1 MAHRAGF
8 SLIGARWA
16 SGEDPF
22 HFLAT
27 RDCSGIRIC
36 GEADLCSRFVVHKE
50 EPRVS
55 DVTLINVFA
64 SPEGGGSSTPVVLDA
79 SGYDEAGMLELTRR
93 HGHESTFVFPPTSPA
108 EADFRF
114 RFFVPRQEVNMCGHA
129 TVGTL
134 WLLHQ
139 AGKLRATQAGI
150 ETLSGL
156 VHGFVRDVGTPGE
169 YAEITQPAGR
179 IEKITSRVA
188 RQAILDVLRI
198 TEADLSPLPICNA
211 ATSRMKTLVPLRN
224 PEILDALKPDFARME
239 SLCTSL
245 QCTGLYLFAVH
256 SLGDRVFDAR
266 QFPKASGFPEDVAT
280 GVAATALAF
289 GLVAY
294 GLIPRDG
301 ERLTVR
307 QGRAMGRPSEIFVR
321 FDLQGTGSQ
330 PRGCFLGG
338 RTVLTTAG
346 PR

>member
-1 MAHRAGF
+1 
-8 SLIGARWA
+8 
-16 SGEDPF
+16 
-22 HFLAT
+22 
-27 RDCSGIRIC
+27 
-36 GEADLCSRFVVHKE
+36 VVHKE
-50 EPRVS
+50 EPTVS
-55 DVTLINVFA
+55 DAVLINVFA

-93 HGHESTFVFPPTSPA
+93 HGHESIFVLPPTNPG

-129 TVGTL
+129 TVGTI
-134 WLLHQ
+134 WLLHKV
-139 AGKLRATQAGI
+139 GKLRGTQAGI

-156 VHGFVRDVGTPGE
+156 VHGFVRDVGMPGE
-169 YAEITQPAGR
+169 YAEITQPAGHT
-179 IEKITSRVA
+179 EEVTSREA
-188 RQAILDVLRI
+188 KQAILDVLRI
-198 TEADLSPLPICNA
+198 TEADLSPLPIYNA
-211 ATSRMKTLVPLRN
+211 ATSRMKTLVPVRN
-224 PEILDALKPDFARME
+224 SEILDALKPDFSRME

-245 QCTGLYLFAVH
+245 RCTGLYPFAVH
-256 SLGDRVFDAR
+256 SLADRVFDAR

-294 GLIPRDG
+294 GLISCDG
-301 ERLTVR
+301 KRLTVR

-321 FDLQGTGSQ
+321 FDLQGIGSQ

-338 RTVLTTAG
+338 RSVLTAG